1 MNISERK
8 RGDRQRLAR
17 MIARES
23 NAMQRDRLRSV
34 LLVLQGRQTLEVT
47 ATVGRSR
54 AFVQRWA
61 YAYRD
66 GGIEA
71 VQGRTPPGRPPRL
84 SPDQETRFVQRVKA
98 GATPRDGVA
107 SLRGPQIQGI
117 LDREFGRRSPSMGST
132 SCSSG
137 TDSCALSPGRG
148 IHSRIRPQRKPS
160 SGAPPFCES
169 RAGFTASHE
178 SSRLVPGRG
187 EGRPAGHTHRGLGDQ
202 GIAADRRPSEW
213 PQVDLGIRGRRAR
226 HGLVSGRAVP

>member
-8 RGDRQRLAR
+8 RGDRQRLTR

-47 ATVGRSR
+47 ATVARSR
-54 AFVQRWA
+54 A
-61 YAYRD
+61 
-66 GGIEA
+66 
-71 VQGRTPPGRPPRL
+71 
-84 SPDQETRFVQRVKA
+84 FVQRVKA

-117 LDREFGRRSPSMGST
+117 LDREFGKTFSLNGVYQLLKRHGFVCLEPRPRHPQQNPAGAKAFTRR
-132 SCSSG
+132 
-137 TDSCALSPGRG
+137 
-148 IHSRIRPQRKPS
+148 
-160 SGAPPFCES
+160 APPFCES

-187 EGRPAGHTHRGLGDQ
+187 EVRPAGHTHRGLGDQ